1 MALQSSG
8 AISLDDI
15 HVEAGGSTGSQA
27 TINDADIRA
36 LISKSAGAQMA
47 FNEWYGASA
56 YTQTSHTGLAS
67 YVAPST
73 DQYGNVTQERRIV
86 GDDSQGTGQQ
96 TNSNKIY
103 AYGFSFAHLAD
114 FSPFT
119 LNSRSAEVQELK
131 SQGTM
136 STIRFSIRCNWRR

>member
-27 TINDADIRA
+27 TINDTDIRA

-56 YTQTSHTGLAS
+56 SIQIASGNSH
-67 YVAPST
+67 YVAPTPIS
-73 DQYGNVTQERRIV
+73 D
-86 GDDSQGTGQQ
+86 
-96 TNSNKIY
+96 
-103 AYGFSFAHLAD
+103 
-114 FSPFT
+114 
-119 LNSRSAEVQELK
+119 
-131 SQGTM
+131 
-136 STIRFSIRCNWRR
+136 

>member
-1 MALQSSG
+1 MPLQSSG

-56 YTQTSHTGLAS
+56 YTQTSAH
-67 YVAPST
+67 
-73 DQYGNVTQERRIV
+73 
-86 GDDSQGTGQQ
+86 SQG
-96 TNSNKIY
+96 
-103 AYGFSFAHLAD
+103 
-114 FSPFT
+114 
-119 LNSRSAEVQELK
+119 
-131 SQGTM
+131 
-136 STIRFSIRCNWRR
+136 